1 MKNMF
6 KIYDELES
14 PNRGVCVFKIYDKP
28 ESPMKGRLVEI

>member
-6 KIYDELES
+6 KIYDEPES
-14 PNRGVCVFKIYDKP
+14 PNRGGCVFKIYDKP